1 MLVYNISLKNDV
13 CFCADHSYIILFV
26 ALCSLQICG
35 GYPDTMSK
43 CAEML
48 CDYTEVDFIDI
59 NCGCPID
66 LIYNSVSLRKFRY
79 SITICM

>member
-1 MLVYNISLKNDV
+1 MFVHVFVLII
-13 CFCADHSYIILFV
+13 DHGILFV
-26 ALCSLQICG
+26 AFCSIQICG

-66 LIYNSVSLRKFRY
+66 LVYNSVSLRTLRN
-79 SITICM
+79 SITMCM